1 MSRID
6 LGFTSYSSWSVNK
19 KGSILGP
26 LFFFFPLF
34 FLYYINDVPK
44 IFSNNVKSVLFAD
57 DTSLIVSN
65 HNYVE
70 YKEDINTAFI
80 QLNEWFNANLLIL
93 NYKIPYHIQFR
104 AQINRLNE
112 IGLKLTVSMK

>member
-1 MSRID
+1 M
-6 LGFTSYSSWSVNK
+6 LN
-19 KGSILGP
+19 
-26 LFFFFPLF
+26 LFCLLMTP
-34 FLYYINDVPK
+34 
-44 IFSNNVKSVLFAD
+44 
-57 DTSLIVSN
+57 SLIVSN